1 MARTRKP
8 TQSEIDGVQ
17 YRRAKL
23 WQIILYACNAL
34 CGLTVYSLIGQAS
47 YAASIGFGIST
58 MAVGAILTGTRI
70 LDAITD
76 PLLAFLYD
84 RVNTRFGKL
93 RILIMGGFAVE
104 ALALLCMFDLCSSKG
119 FGMGVFVA
127 LYVLYVLGY
136 TINNMTIQ
144 TIPAILSNDPRQ
156 RPTIGVWTTVFNY
169 MVPMAFSIV
178 LNMVVLARAG
188 GTYNQTYLSS
198 AVRITLL
205 LGLVGNILCCIGI
218 SAYDKPETFR
228 GLKKHEPLK
237 VKDMVEVLTKN
248 KPLQAYIAAQA
259 SDKIAQTTASQSIIT
274 TMLYGIM
281 IGNMGL
287 STILTVIAMLPSIIF
302 AIFGAR
308 YAGKHGSRKA
318 TIVWSAACIGV
329 GAIMVVFF
337 LLIDPRKIAQ
347 MGVITILYV
356 LLNLALNGCK
366 MCVTTASSAFMA
378 DCIDYELDR
387 SGRYVPAVV
396 SGTYSLLDKLI
407 SSAGAL
413 LATGACAV
421 IGYVNTVPQP
431 NDPMT
436 TGVVAVTLSVM
447 YGLPILGWIVSLIA
461 MKGCKLTKEEMVNVQ
476 KRIAEK
482 KYEGILETAREN
494 GVEV

>member
-1 MARTRKP
+1 MANQEKVTP
-8 TQSEIDGVQ
+8 SEIDGVQ
-17 YRRAKL
+17 YRRAKI

-58 MAVGAILTGTRI
+58 IAVGSILTATRI

-76 PLLAFLYD
+76 PMLAFLYD

-119 FGMGVFVA
+119 FGMVMFIA

-136 TINNMTIQ
+136 TVINMTIQ

-169 MVPMAFSIV
+169 LVPMIFSIV

-188 GTYNQTYLSS
+188 GTYNQAYLSS
-198 AVRITLL
+198 AVHITLI
-205 LGLVGNILCCIGI
+205 LGLIGNVLCCIGI
-218 SAYDKPETFR
+218 SQYDKPETFV

-237 VKDMVEVLTKN
+237 VRDMVDVLVHN
-248 KPLQAYIAAQA
+248 KPLQAYIAAAA
-259 SDKIAQTTASQSIIT
+259 SDKIAQTAATQSIIV

-287 STILTVIAMLPSIIF
+287 STILMVVAMLPSIIF

-318 TIVWSAACIGV
+318 ITVWSAACI
-329 GAIMVVFF
+329 AANVVTIVYF
-337 LLIDPRKIAQ
+337 LLVDSREIAQ
-347 MGVITILYV
+347 MGVAMVLFV
-356 LLNLALNGCK
+356 LLNLVMNGCK
-366 MCVTTASSAFMA
+366 MCVTTASASFMA

-407 SSAGAL
+407 SSSGAL
-413 LATGACAV
+413 IATGACAV
-421 IGYVNTVPQP
+421 IGYVKTVPQP
-431 NDPMT
+431 DDPMT
-436 TGVVAVTLSVM
+436 TGVIAVTLAVM

-461 MKGCKLTKEEMVNVQ
+461 MKGCTLTREEMVNVQ

-482 KYEGILETAREN
+482 KRAGILKTAREN
-494 GVEV
+494 GVNV

>member
-1 MARTRKP
+1 MAKTRKP

-47 YAASIGFGIST
+47 YAASIGFGITT
-58 MAVGAILTGTRI
+58 MAVGVILTGTRI

-93 RILIMGGFAVE
+93 RILIMGGFAIE
-104 ALALLCMFDLCSSKG
+104 ALALWCMFDLCSSKG
-119 FGMGVFVA
+119 FGLWLFVL
-127 LYVLYVLGY
+127 LYVLYVVGY
-136 TINNMTIQ
+136 TILNMTIQ

-169 MVPMAFSIV
+169 MVPMVFSIV

-188 GTYNQTYLSS
+188 GTYNQAYLSS
-198 AVRITLL
+198 AVRITLIV
-205 LGLVGNILCCIGI
+205 GLIGNILCCIGV
-218 SAYDKPETFR
+218 SAYDKPETFT

-237 VKDMVEVLTKN
+237 LKDMADVLMHN
-248 KPLQAYIAAQA
+248 KPLQAYIAAAA

-302 AIFGAR
+302 AIFGAK

-318 TIVWSAACIGV
+318 TIVWSTACIGV
-329 GAIMVVFF
+329 GAVMIVFF

-347 MGVITILYV
+347 MGIAMVLYV

-366 MCVTTASSAFMA
+366 MCVTTASTSFMA

-387 SGRYVPAVV
+387 SGRYVPAVI

-407 SSAGAL
+407 SSVGAL
-413 LATGACAV
+413 IATGACAV

-431 NDPMT
+431 NDPLT
-436 TGVVAVTLSVM
+436 GGVVAVTLCVV

-461 MKGCKLTKEEMVNVQ
+461 MKGCKLTREEMVNVQ
-476 KRIAEK
+476 KRIAVK
-482 KYEGILETAREN
+482 KHEGIMDTAREN
-494 GVEV
+494 GVNV